1 MPEIRGYSPPVQET
15 VRRNTLSATNRQ
27 SAGAGAE
34 AQPSK
39 KTRDVEVILTSE
51 AARGEKAT
59 YEKLNMRR
67 ASGEAAELS
76 RSKSGQRNPP
86 EGARSAQSSELTNR
100 ATVPQSNATR
110 SR

>member
-15 VRRNTLSATNRQ
+15 VRRNTTSATNRQ
-27 SAGAGAE
+27 SAGAE

-67 ASGEAAELS
+67 ASAEAAELS